1 MYNITSNLNSI
12 YYEDTISEFD
22 CILPVL
28 IILVIILIIAIVIST
43 IDLYKN
49 CQEKIRKM
57 RKRERKGYQQSIRP
71 NSVISL

>member
-12 YYEDTISEFD
+12 YYQDTISEFD

-28 IILVIILIIAIVIST
+28 IFLVIILIIAIVIST

-57 RKRERKGYQQSIRP
+57 SSERKGDQQSIRP